1 MYICMCV
8 CICVCVYIC
17 IYTIY
22 IYIYVIF
29 LVAIDG
35 PFSCIVIITTEFV
48 EKQSLFI
55 VTKFEHVNR
64 MHGQDTGCS
73 NVQTC
78 GT

>member
-1 MYICMCV
+1 MCVCMCV
-8 CICVCVYIC
+8 
-17 IYTIY
+17 
-22 IYIYVIF
+22 IF
-29 LVAIDG
+29 VVAIDG
-35 PFSCIVIITTEFV
+35 AFSGIVIITTEFV
-48 EKQSLFI
+48 GEQSLFI